1 MTARLRVPARR
12 GPTVRAWATAA
23 AVPLEIVTEGDGAV
37 EIVEGAAGQQ
47 SSTSTLRAG
56 GWIACATAF
65 EAAARLGITPRQLGP
80 LLDELDIRIRA
91 CQLGCFE

>member
-1 MTARLRVPARR
+1 MTARLRVPAGR
-12 GPTVRAWATAA
+12 GSAVRAWAAA
-23 AVPLEIVTEGDGAV
+23 GAVPLDIVTEGDGAV

-47 SSTSTLRAG
+47 GSAGTLRAG

-65 EAAARLGITPRQLGP
+65 ETAARLGITPRQLGP